1 MKFFGRRV
9 GDEYQM
15 KTVIMIS
22 GTYNAIMFGLFTSD
36 GCVMILK
43 TLIYV
48 GFSCRIKSLIN
59 YVIGI
64 WSYALSLNIV
74 SMSRQF
80 HNVCRFNQF
89 NTKI

>member
-1 MKFFGRRV
+1 MYVAEAIKFIGGRV

-22 GTYNAIMFGLFTSD
+22 GTYNAIMFGLFSSD
-36 GCVMILK
+36 GCVMILQ

-59 YVIGI
+59 YMPLVFGVM
-64 WSYALSLNIV
+64 LSL
-74 SMSRQF
+74 SL
-80 HNVCRFNQF
+80 
-89 NTKI
+89 